1 MLKKFTLPLIVTLS
15 IVQLFVAMFMIYFGY
30 SVEENVQKYG
40 KEYKIPISVS
50 SVIDGRV
57 YFSPKD
63 SYSWR
68 EIYQN
73 KYAVLGVD
81 ENGNAYCKE
90 SSKQRPDD
98 ADYIS
103 PTKRNQNR
111 LHEYKVDYDK
121 DIASYNA
128 GLFERDAHIVIRVH
142 KGNFEV
148 INLYIEDMLVAD
160 WIEKFETGE
169 IPEIDHNSIIGNSEN
184 VWEDK

>member
-1 MLKKFTLPLIVTLS
+1 MRKVLVVVLS
-15 IVQLFVAMFMIYFGY
+15 IIQLAVAIFMIGFGE
-30 SVEENVQKYG
+30 SVEENLQKYG
-40 KEYKIPISVS
+40 KEYKIQINVASVM
-50 SVIDGRV
+50 DGRV
-57 YFSPKD
+57 YFSPND

-73 KYAVLGVD
+73 KYAVLGID

-90 SSKQRPDD
+90 NSKKRPDN

-121 DIASYNA
+121 DITSYKA
-128 GLFERDAHIVIRVH
+128 GLYERDAYIIIKTY
-142 KGNFEV
+142 KGNIEV
-148 INLYIEDMLVAD
+148 VNLYIEDMLVAD
-160 WIEKFETGE
+160 WIIKFEAGE
-169 IPEIDHNSIIGNSEN
+169 IPEIDRKPIIGDSEI